1 MPATMHSFYLRKMY
15 LENKLTEPG
24 GITLDGVALDLR
36 KIKLPCY
43 VISIQDDHIAPW
55 KSTYAATR
63 LYKGPVKFVLS
74 ASGHIAGVVNPPAAK
89 KYNHW
94 TTPED
99 KKNPKTPDAW
109 LAAAEEHKGS
119 WWPNWD
125 KWVKKHAGGKDVP
138 ARQPGSGKLK
148 ALCDAPGTYV
158 KVRSG

>member
-1 MPATMHSFYLRKMY
+1 MNDQPDTPEISQTMANIAES
-15 LENKLTEPG
+15 NQKL
-24 GITLDGVALDLR
+24 V
-36 KIKLPCY
+36 
-43 VISIQDDHIAPW
+43 
-55 KSTYAATR
+55 
-63 LYKGPVKFVLS
+63 
-74 ASGHIAGVVNPPAAK
+74 AGVVNPPAAK

-109 LAAAEEHKGS
+109 LAAAKEHKGS
-119 WWPNWD
+119 WWPDWD

-148 ALCDAPGTYV
+148 VLCDAPGTYV